1 MSDITMNSR
10 TAALARAAEAMLRAL
25 GGGDVV
31 IRCPVAPAGNAA
43 NAELGIEGPV
53 TEDLSIT
60 PAVARSSVARA
71 SDSGLRFE
79 FLFAPA
85 SLARY
90 LDDRGE
96 SAEDFFA
103 GALGIVHGQKLLH
116 VESMTAE
123 SFAGTPYLYR
133 VVAAETS

>member
-1 MSDITMNSR
+1 MPDITMNSR

-53 TEDLSIT
+53 TVDLTVT

-71 SDSGLRFE
+71 SDPGLRLE

-90 LDDRGE
+90 LADRGE
-96 SAEDFFA
+96 SAEDFFT
-103 GALGIVHGQKLLH
+103 GALGIVYGHKLLH
-116 VESMTAE
+116 VESMTAD

-133 VVAAETS
+133 VVAGESC